1 MISYLFF
8 AILVGLARGTSLLIL
23 GLIGVLISLLKP
35 HTLRKKIVSLVF
47 VLSLLSLRI
56 IYIARDIMLP
66 YLLLALLASIVYV
79 TVGVESVET
88 MKKFAAG
95 LFVFTIASTV
105 SSGSYVPTIV
115 ISAPA
120 LLGLLVLYGIETI
133 IGGNKGW
140 TERR

>member
-23 GLIGVLISLLKP
+23 GLIGALISLLKP

-56 IYIARDIMLP
+56 IYTVRDIMLP
-66 YLLLALLASIVYV
+66 YLLLALLAPIVYV

-95 LFVFTIASTV
+95 LFVFTVVSTV
-105 SSGSYVPTIV
+105 SSSSYVPTIV